1 MNEIEKKIEK
11 LIEEAIMDK
20 VKPVAKGAGLA
31 ALGGMVGAGLDV
43 YFNGGKNLDDYVKPV
58 LAWGLGSAVG
68 GLNSVKSEKDK
79 KIEKDEQ
86 ENIETE

>member
-1 MNEIEKKIEK
+1 MIDQRIEK
-11 LIEEAIMDK
+11 LIEEAIMETI
-20 VKPVAKGAGLA
+20 KPVAKGAGLA

-68 GLNSVKSEKDK
+68 GLNGAKPEKNK

-86 ENIETE
+86 ENIEIE